1 MVEKIN
7 CENCKNKPAVIIENK
22 KYYCADCMLLK
33 EGIQPLHQT
42 NDLKEKNIKTNN

>member
-1 MVEKIN
+1 MNTKIN
-7 CENCKNKPAVIIENK
+7 CETCKIKLAIIVENK
-22 KYYCADCMLLK
+22 KYYCAECMLIK